1 MTPEAERFNELI
13 DAKLADLER
22 RTAAGDSPSTAELN
36 AVRRLLVWRERER
49 EFEQA
54 RDLSRPSAA

>member
-22 RTAAGDSPSTAELN
+22 RTAAGDSPTAAELN